1 MASDII
7 AMIKNTSFLLI
18 CILSQLTANRSIEP
32 FDSPI
37 DFQDNSKMEMELN
50 ALRRTIPGE
59 PGK

>member
-7 AMIKNTSFLLI
+7 AMIKNTSFVLL
-18 CILSQLTANRSIEP
+18 CFLSHLTANRSIEP

-59 PGK
+59 PGR